1 MRTQLLTIGGL
12 AVLALAAGACAPNP
26 ADDAPAALVSSGP
39 TPAAPVAVD
48 DAAAAPDSGYPA
60 AASPV
65 DAAPAAA
72 VAAGGGAIPLTGR
85 IGFIASKV
93 TRTHDCA
100 FATWSGTLDPGAGTA
115 DTAKLTFS
123 VDVASVGCDAAD
135 GGNARLEK
143 HLVGDDFFAA
153 GAHPTATFTSR
164 SITEG
169 GADGASHT
177 IAGDLT
183 IRGITRQVSFPAN
196 VTVGDG
202 TVSATA
208 EFSVNRQDW
217 EIRYP
222 GQPDDLVRDNVLIKV
237 ELNGQA

>member
-1 MRTQLLTIGGL
+1 MRIQLLTLGGL
-12 AVLALAAGACAPNP
+12 AAIALAGGACAPNP

-39 TPAAPVAVD
+39 TAAAPAAVD
-48 DAAAAPDSGYPA
+48 GAAAAPDSAYPA
-60 AASPV
+60 AASAV
-65 DAAPAAA
+65 DAAPAAGA
-72 VAAGGGAIPLTGR
+72 AAGGGAIPLTGR
-85 IGFIASKV
+85 IGFVASKV
-93 TRTHDCA
+93 TRTHDCV
-100 FATWSGTLDPGAGTA
+100 FASWTGSLDPGSGTA

-123 VDVASVGCDAAD
+123 VDVASIGCDAAD

-143 HLVGDDFFAA
+143 HLASDDFFAA
-153 GAHPTATFTSR
+153 GTHPAATFTST

-169 GADGASHT
+169 GESGATHT

-183 IRGITRQVSFPAN
+183 IRGITRQIAFPAN

-202 TVSATA
+202 SVSATA

-237 ELNGQA
+237 ELSGQA